1 MKKLLELFKSDMKTH
16 LGFIKTRLI
25 EIERHSR
32 IILRLFKD
40 NSILNSKDIKII
52 QSNNLRRHAINFDC
66 FCSKKYLRTQI
77 QQQHFKK

>member
-1 MKKLLELFKSDMKTH
+1 MKTH

-52 QSNNLRRHAINFDC
+52 QSNNLKRHAINFDC
-66 FCSKKYLRTQI
+66 FFLFEKIFTNSNSTTA
-77 QQQHFKK
+77 F